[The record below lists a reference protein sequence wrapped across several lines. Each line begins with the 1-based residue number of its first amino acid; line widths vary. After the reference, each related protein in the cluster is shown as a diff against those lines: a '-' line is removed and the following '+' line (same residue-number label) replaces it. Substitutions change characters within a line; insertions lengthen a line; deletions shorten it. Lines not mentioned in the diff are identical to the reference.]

1 MYCHTFIV
9 RNNSR
14 NCSGEALR
22 RSPIFR
28 PGTAVKGKE
37 VGGRSSESI
46 VEVFVE
52 YYHVCTNNSV
62 RYSRVKLLFV
72 SHVSHIETTCMQV
85 QCTCCSTCH
94 FNISIYLIHVL
105 ELCL

>member
-22 RSPIFR
+22 GSPIFR

-62 RYSRVKLLFV
+62 RYSRVKFLFV

-85 QCTCCSTCH
+85 HVVVVLVT
-94 FNISIYLIHVL
+94 SIQYIYMF
-105 ELCL
+105 